1 MTEEAT
7 GSGGEGSTQLSSLLA
22 EPVEREIL
30 TVLVEM
36 AGSER
41 TLRRS
46 ANGPISA
53 SKPSTTKSTHWRT
66 PVWCA
71 LRTSS
76 VTVRC
81 TMSNELPSL
90 MDCVRS

>member
-7 GSGGEGSTQLSSLLA
+7 RSSVEGSTALFSLLA

-41 TLRRS
+41 T
-46 ANGPISA
+46 
-53 SKPSTTKSTHWRT
+53 PSQIR
-66 PVWCA
+66 
-71 LRTSS
+71 
-76 VTVRC
+76 
-81 TMSNELPSL
+81 
-90 MDCVRS
+90 